1 MIKLYKQIC
10 QMTGCNATLAASQ
23 GLNKVSVVVILV
35 QKSYFMWVHF
45 ISMFI

>member
-10 QMTGCNATLAASQ
+10 QMTRCNATLAASL

-35 QKSYFMWVHF
+35 QTFYFMWVHF

>member
-1 MIKLYKQIC
+1 
-10 QMTGCNATLAASQ
+10 MTRCNATLATSL

-45 ISMFI
+45 ISMFIKIYEG